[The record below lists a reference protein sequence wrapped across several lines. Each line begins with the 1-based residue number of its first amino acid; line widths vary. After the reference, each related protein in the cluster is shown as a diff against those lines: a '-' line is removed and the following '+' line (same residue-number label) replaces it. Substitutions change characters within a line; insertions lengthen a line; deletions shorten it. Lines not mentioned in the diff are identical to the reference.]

1 MNKVFFSFKEAFSCT
16 LSIPLHYH
24 HHHFHH
30 HYYSKMTVMIAVN
43 KDDDDHNND
52 DISHTFFMLKP
63 FFSAPLP
70 STLVT
75 CKFGDPAAVSM
86 RTKLFSVLSISTI

>member
-43 KDDDDHNND
+43 KDDEDHNND
-52 DISHTFFMLKP
+52 DISHTFFYVKTIL
-63 FFSAPLP
+63 SAPLP